1 MDAGGTRRRGKVFV
15 SLCRPFPAFPRRSEQ
30 SENAEGHNSAQPSSQ
45 LMSRSHRPA
54 RYREGSQ
61 FLVNYRSGIGGD
73 DARLSF
79 YVVEEAV
86 RRVTL
91 RAPHLTYYGMVNG
104 KAVVDVEGE
113 DDVSFGAGESLVV
126 PPLQTITVD
135 FPEADEIPARYLV
148 LKIDRQQVRTILDQ
162 LADNSASG
170 AVARGW
176 KVEEEAYEHVE
187 ENEGVARV
195 LNMVAY
201 LFREDPPNRD
211 RLIDLNAVEL
221 IVQMLQTS
229 SRPLLIGGVSR
240 STSAGGLAA
249 AVQYIQDNLDRHI
262 SIDELVEEACMS
274 KSSFYR
280 HFSDEFDMSPLEY
293 ITRERVV
300 RARELLAD
308 PDNTVTGVSHAL
320 GFSSTSHF
328 IDMFKEHVG
337 VTPKQYQLDLA
348 R

>member
-1 MDAGGTRRRGKVFV
+1 M
-15 SLCRPFPAFPRRSEQ
+15 
-30 SENAEGHNSAQPSSQ
+30 
-45 LMSRSHRPA
+45 
-54 RYREGSQ
+54 
-61 FLVNYRSGIGGD
+61 GGD

-79 YVVEEAV
+79 YVVEDRV

-91 RAPHLTYYGMVNG
+91 RAPHLTYYGMVKG
-104 KAVVDVEGE
+104 EAVVDVNGDE
-113 DDVSFGAGESLVV
+113 DVAFEAGESLVI
-126 PPLQTITVD
+126 PPLQSITVD
-135 FPEADEIPARYLV
+135 FPEADEVPARCLV
-148 LKIDRQQVRTILDQ
+148 LKIDRQQVRGILEQ
-162 LADNSASG
+162 LSDPSPPDRP
-170 AVARGW
+170 ARGW
-176 KVEEEAYEHVE
+176 KAEEHGYRHVE
-187 ENEGVARV
+187 EREGVVRV

-211 RLIDLNAVEL
+211 RLIDLNAMEL
-221 IVQMLQTS
+221 IIQMLQTS
-229 SRPLLIGGVSR
+229 SRPLLVGELPR
-240 STSAGGLAA
+240 NTSAGGLAA

-308 PDNTVTGVSHAL
+308 PENTVTSVSHAL

-328 IDMFKEHVG
+328 IDMFKEHEG
-337 VTPKQYQLDLA
+337 VTPKQYQLEVTD
-348 R
+348 

>member
-1 MDAGGTRRRGKVFV
+1 M
-15 SLCRPFPAFPRRSEQ
+15 SLIM
-30 SENAEGHNSAQPSSQ
+30 SSP
-45 LMSRSHRPA
+45 HRPA
-54 RYREGSQ
+54 QHREDSRSLAS
-61 FLVNYRSGIGGD
+61 FRSGVGGD

-79 YVVEEAV
+79 YVVEDEV
-86 RRVTL
+86 HRVSL

-104 KAVVDVEGE
+104 QASVDVEGKE
-113 DDVSFGAGESLVV
+113 ETEVRFEAGESLVV

-135 FPEADEIPARYLV
+135 FPTADQTPARCLV
-148 LKIDRQQVRTILDQ
+148 LQIDRQQVRSLLDQ
-162 LADNSASG
+162 LTDQ
-170 AVARGW
+170 VAWEGPARSRTAEERGFS
-176 KVEEEAYEHVE
+176 HVE
-187 ENEGVARV
+187 EKEGVARV

-211 RLIDLNAVEL
+211 HLIDLNAMEL
-221 IVQMLQTS
+221 IIQMLQTA
-229 SRPLLIGGVSR
+229 SRPLLVGEFPR
-240 STSAGGLAA
+240 NTSAGGLAA

-293 ITRERVV
+293 ITRERIV

-308 PDNTVTGVSHAL
+308 PDNTVTSVSHAL

-328 IDMFKEHVG
+328 IDMFKEHEG
-337 VTPKQYQLDLA
+337 VTPKQYQLELTD
-348 R
+348 